1 MRRGKIVPSYKEGR
15 VYGQRKGKT
24 AYLRGDEFYRQKL
37 KAALEPEQNGQFV
50 AIEPDSEQ
58 YFLGRT
64 SSQAIALARA
74 AVPGKEF
81 FLARVGYP
89 AAHTIRRLW
98 LKQAA

>member
-1 MRRGKIVPSYKEGR
+1 MVSEKVRNLI
-15 VYGQRKGKT
+15 
-24 AYLRGDEFYRQKL
+24 LRGEKLYREKL
-37 KAALEPEQNGQFV
+37 KTALEPEQTGQFV

-64 SSQAIALARA
+64 SSQAMALARA

-89 AAHTIRRLW
+89 TAHTIRTNRTLRN
-98 LKQAA
+98 LRNGVFI